1 MGDRNVYLIL
11 GGAGLV
17 GFQVCRAIAKKLD
30 PRQIIIASL
39 YEQEARIS
47 KGALQ
52 SEFPDVDWQT
62 AHGNLFVP
70 LDLSEMRRSQITA
83 TRENRKRVL
92 DHIFGDFEVAF
103 QQNAL
108 ARMIVDRRPDV
119 IVDCV
124 NTATAIS
131 YQDVFGSTA
140 QVQERLANIEQTPED
155 LADLR
160 EDIEVLMMSQGP
172 PQLIRHLR
180 LLFRASQEADV
191 GVYVKVGTTGTG
203 GMGLNIPYTHSEDRP
218 SSKLLHKTEVAFGH
232 TGLLFLM
239 ARTPGAPI
247 VKEVKPAAMVG
258 YRAVQYEAV
267 STPDGN
273 IQHLFEPKRLEISDL
288 NSLNLREATED
299 YEDLGE
305 LQTTVVNTGENGVFT
320 RGEFGAITAIG
331 QMEFVTP
338 EEIARTVALEIRGAT
353 TGRDVISALD
363 STVIDPSYRAG
374 MIRTVAMQDLAAVE
388 ENMGDHS
395 VALGQLGPPELSKLL
410 FEAHLIKETFGT
422 SYDAL
427 LFDGGDIDRPMTPSE
442 ASKRITE
449 RCFDHPV
456 CQRATSV
463 GIPILAGDGQTL
475 VRGPRINVPEVQS
488 RTKVVE
494 VKSIEQL
501 NAYAKKGWVDLRP
514 ANMKI
519 WQQRFHRMI
528 TARALVAT
536 EGSAAFTL
544 ETHFSQEIEIG
555 ELVAWIFNNE
565 LDGSRLN

>member
-1 MGDRNVYLIL
+1 MRDHKTYLIL

-17 GFQVCRAIAKKLD
+17 GNQVCRAIANKLA
-30 PRQIIIASL
+30 PQQIVVASL
-39 YEQEARIS
+39 YEQEATNS
-47 KGALQ
+47 SQALKR
-52 SEFPDVDWQT
+52 EFPDVEWVS

-70 LDLSEMRRSQITA
+70 FALSEKPRSEIATSSEYRGQIL
-83 TRENRKRVL
+83 E
-92 DHIFGDFEVAF
+92 HIFGDFEAAYRE
-103 QQNAL
+103 NCLAKIIL
-108 ARMIVDRRPDV
+108 ARKPDV

-131 YQDVFGSTA
+131 YQDIFGSTA
-140 QVQERLANIEQTPED
+140 RVRELLNQVQSDTD
-155 LADLR
+155 LSKIR

-172 PQLIRHLR
+172 PQLIRHLQ
-180 LLFRASQEADV
+180 LLFRASQDAEV
-191 GVYVKVGTTGTG
+191 SVYVKVGTTGTG

-218 SSKLLHKTEVAFGH
+218 SSKLLNKTEVAFGH

-258 YRAVQYEAV
+258 YRAVQYDAV
-267 STPDGN
+267 TSPEGG
-273 IQHLFEPKRLEISDL
+273 IQHLYEPKRLELHSLDNL
-288 NSLNLREATED
+288 NVRENKSEYA
-299 YEDLGE
+299 DLGE

-338 EEIARTVALEIRGAT
+338 EEIARTVVLEIRGAT

-388 ENMGDHS
+388 ESMEDHS

-410 FEAHLIKETFGT
+410 FEAHLIKETFGA
-422 SYDAL
+422 SYHAL
-427 LFDGGDIDRPMTPSE
+427 LFVDGDTDRPMSAADASVQISE
-442 ASKRITE
+442 NCTQ
-449 RCFDHPV
+449 HPV

-463 GIPILAGDGQTL
+463 GIPILTGDGRTL
-475 VRGPRINVPEVQS
+475 LRGPRINVPEVHS
-488 RTKVVE
+488 RNKTVKVE
-494 VKSIEQL
+494 NIDQL

-514 ANMKI
+514 ANIKL
-519 WQQRFHRMI
+519 WQERFHRMI

-565 LDGSRLN
+565 LDGSRLS